1 MTFPINLFTLQSGD
15 RVITVDDFG
24 RPWTLDDVKRRTQRR
39 GNDDESFSVLMAR
52 DYPLLSRNSSAAVT
66 VPTSA
71 NVSSEHGGRLIYNRV
86 PKCASSTMQVVLD
99 LLSQKNQFE
108 YREVSMRESIRVVN

>member
-39 GNDDESFSVLMAR
+39 GSDDEFFSVLMAR
-52 DYPLLSRNSSAAVT
+52 EYPLLSRNSSGVM

-108 YREVSMRESIRVVN
+108 YREVSMRER